1 MASSL
6 PDHLVEEILVRLP
19 QDEPV
24 HLARASLVCTSWR
37 RVLVSDRDCFL
48 RRCRG
53 FHGAPPLLGYFDLS
67 YGNDAKRFVPATST
81 TSPVRMPALHRRR
94 WSAVDCRHG
103 RVLIH
108 YEDEDED
115 RSKRGFIVWD
125 PLTGRQQHLG
135 MPSASYPSHMCL
147 YTSYTGAVLCAKD
160 DGGCDHLD
168 CQAAAGPFRVVCV
181 ETNLLRPIFA
191 CATSYSS
198 LTGEWNAPAPK
209 PNHDN
214 HDFLRGHAKHS
225 LLVGD
230 AIYFLFQDDRTILR
244 YDLGRHWLS
253 EMDLPPF
260 MWNAALMTAEDGGL
274 GLAAL
279 PNNDNRIHTWSWHDD
294 DGSGGGCWV
303 EQRVIEFETLLPRRM
318 RDKHYRV
325 VGSAEGTSTVFVDIS
340 FGTIFVLDVK
350 SKKMS
355 RFRKRNGGLFEY
367 VLPYVRFYA
376 PSEDL
381 AIKGQLPPRAIYAPI
396 YP

>member
-53 FHGAPPLLGYFDLS
+53 FHGAPPLLGYFDGSFYLR
-67 YGNDAKRFVPATST
+67 YGNDAKRFCPATST

-108 YEDEDED
+108 YEDED

-135 MPSASYPSHMCL
+135 MPSASYPSHVCL
-147 YTSYTGAVLCAKD
+147 NTSITGAVVCAKD
-160 DGGCDHLD
+160 DDGCDHLD
-168 CQAAAGPFRVVCV
+168 CQAAGPFRVVCV
-181 ETNLLRPIFA
+181 ETNLLRPILT

-198 LTGEWNAPAPK
+198 LTGEWNAPAAK
-209 PNHDN
+209 LNHDN
-214 HDFLRGHAKHS
+214 HDFLRCNAKQS

-303 EQRVIEFETLLPRRM
+303 EQRVIELETLLPRRM
-318 RDKHYRV
+318 RNKCRRV

-340 FGTIFVLDVK
+340 FGTLFVLDVK

-376 PSEDL
+376 PSEG
-381 AIKGQLPPRAIYAPI
+381 ISNICRCQTI
-396 YP
+396 